1 MAEKIKTIYEC
12 QHCGAQFPKWS
23 GRCLECGQWGTLKSD
38 IKDSKKIA
46 ENMLSKIDS
55 AEIIDLS
62 QIKDL
67 KTIRW
72 KSGLS
77 EFDRVLGEGLV
88 AGSLILLSGE
98 PGVGKSTL
106 LAQVAQLLLKNNQ
119 DLKDVLYISG
129 EESASQV
136 KMRLER
142 LEADLSKFKFIGET
156 NLEKIISS
164 SLKLKPSLLVVDSI
178 QTIYSATLA
187 NEAGG
192 ISQIR
197 AVTVKFME
205 LAKKYNVPVFL
216 IGHIT

>member
-77 EFDRVLGEGLV
+77 EFDRVLGKV
-88 AGSLILLSGE
+88 W
-98 PGVGKSTL
+98 
-106 LAQVAQLLLKNNQ
+106 
-119 DLKDVLYISG
+119 
-129 EESASQV
+129 
-136 KMRLER
+136 
-142 LEADLSKFKFIGET
+142 
-156 NLEKIISS
+156 
-164 SLKLKPSLLVVDSI
+164 
-178 QTIYSATLA
+178 
-187 NEAGG
+187 
-192 ISQIR
+192 
-197 AVTVKFME
+197 
-205 LAKKYNVPVFL
+205 
-216 IGHIT
+216 